1 MNKIVFII
9 ISALLFASCEKFIDM
24 EIPDEGRKITVNS
37 FINDQQNPT
46 VYLSQSRFILDGDYS
61 FPLITDAHVT
71 LYKGETQVTTFNHVG
86 DGIYMADYVC
96 EKGNSYTLKVSR
108 GNEEVSS
115 TTHIP
120 ESVPFQLIDTATIIS
135 QDMYQST
142 PYLRFRIKIEDP
154 VQDVNYYMISF
165 KNKGYPISF
174 YTRESF
180 VENGTDRFLNY
191 AIFSDKLI
199 NGQSRVLT
207 LDIETYNFMEEVNP
221 LEIYVNAISKD
232 MYLYYVQLSKYYE
245 AQGGFLAEPVMV
257 YSNIQNGLGI
267 FGGYT
272 ISKMQMNIPQLVDPI
287 IEGKK

>member
-1 MNKIVFII
+1 MKKIVFII

-46 VYLSQSRFILDGDYS
+46 VYLSQSRFILDSEYS
-61 FPLITDAHVT
+61 FPLITDANVT
-71 LYKGETQVTTFNHVG
+71 LYKGDTEVATLNHLG

-96 EKGNSYTLKVSR
+96 EKGDSYTLKVSR

-115 TTHIP
+115 TSFIP
-120 ESVPFQLIDTATIIS
+120 ESATFQLIDTASIIS
-135 QDMYQST
+135 QDMYQT
-142 PYLRFRIKIEDP
+142 IPYLRFRIKIDDP
-154 VQDVNYYMISF
+154 AQQENYYMISF
-165 KNKGYPISF
+165 KYDGYPVSF
-174 YTRESF
+174 YSRESF

-191 AIFSDKLI
+191 ALFSDKLI

-257 YSNIQNGLGI
+257 YSNINHGLGI
-267 FGGYT
+267 FGGYSIT
-272 ISKMQMNIPQLVDPI
+272 KLQMNIPQLVDPI